1 MPCILYIK
9 VVNCCI
15 FGFVFFLLH
24 SIMLD
29 AVWLKKSKHVD
40 LWSINV
46 KSVGIIELFLI
57 QYNLYVMCQFQQN
70 GCIYKPVDKHKN
82 ILWVSW
88 NFSAKNILW
97 IRKLLYMFLAEWKW
111 IKYRSLMHF
120 LFLSNLFLFFSY
132 FQKFDTCRENNQI
145 FEILLIS
152 KSS

>member
-1 MPCILYIK
+1 MYPLYKSCKLLYI
-9 VVNCCI
+9 CCC
-15 FGFVFFLLH
+15 FFALYNITCSLVED
-24 SIMLD
+24 I
-29 AVWLKKSKHVD
+29 KHVD
-40 LWSINV
+40 LWSTNV
-46 KSVGIIELFLI
+46 ESVGIIELFLI

-70 GCIYKPVDKHKN
+70 GCIYKSVDKHKN

-97 IRKLLYMFLAEWKW
+97 ISKLLYMFLAEWKW
-111 IKYRSLMHF
+111 IIYRSLMHF

-145 FEILLIS
+145 FEISLIS